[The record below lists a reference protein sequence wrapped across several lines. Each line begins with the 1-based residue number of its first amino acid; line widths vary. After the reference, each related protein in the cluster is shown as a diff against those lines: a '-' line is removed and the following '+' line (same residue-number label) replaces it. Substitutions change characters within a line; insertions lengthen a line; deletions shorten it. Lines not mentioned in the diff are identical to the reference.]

1 MYIYTNYLKFNM
13 RIIFILILIFLSKA
27 SWSFTDYKYL
37 ICEIDN
43 STDENIS
50 IDKRFLFFTINKGE
64 YVEEIIKIDTSK
76 EKINVSKE
84 RYKSGL
90 YTFDDNSIS
99 FKERIF
105 FRKIKLNRKLDR
117 KSLILTTS
125 NNDLFISKHNC
136 SITDLADYQKKIFD
150 NIKKLKE
157 IWKNNYENNKM

>member
-1 MYIYTNYLKFNM
+1 M

-27 SWSFTDYKYL
+27 SWSFVNYKYL

-43 STDENIS
+43 PKDENLS

-76 EKINVSKE
+76 EKIDISKE
-84 RYKSGL
+84 RYKNGL

-99 FKERIF
+99 FKERLF

-117 KSLILTTS
+117 KSLKLTTN
-125 NNDLFISKHNC
+125 NNDRFVTNHNC
-136 SITDLADYQKKIFD
+136 SISNIAEYQKTIFD

-157 IWKNNYENNKM
+157 IWKNNYKDNKM

>member
-1 MYIYTNYLKFNM
+1 M

-27 SWSFTDYKYL
+27 SWSFIDYKYL

-43 STDENIS
+43 PKDENLS

-76 EKINVSKE
+76 EKIDISKE
-84 RYKSGL
+84 RYKNGF

-99 FKERIF
+99 FKERLF

-117 KSLILTTS
+117 KSLKLTTH
-125 NNDLFISKHNC
+125 NNDRFVTNHNC
-136 SITDLADYQKKIFD
+136 SISNIAEYQKKIFD
-150 NIKKLKE
+150 NITKLKE
-157 IWKNNYENNKM
+157 IWKNNYKDNKM